1 MVVKAIKDIYNLK
14 DTIVAISTAPGES
27 AIGIVRLSG
36 PKALS
41 IANKIFISKE
51 KKKPSRFRNRSIHY
65 GWIVDRGQ
73 KTEIRK
79 QKTKAMSQIKNPT
92 PDRTIDEALLTVM
105 RAPATYTRE
114 DIVEINCH
122 GGVLVLKKTL
132 ELTLSRGARLAQPG
146 EFTKRAFLNGRIDL
160 AQAEAV
166 LDVIRAKTEMG
177 LGTALGQLK
186 GKLSKRITKIRNILI
201 EVLANLEVS
210 FDFSQ
215 EETEGLNSRQIIK
228 SLKMVRR
235 NLEELIKSAEG
246 GCILREGVVTVICGK
261 PNVGKSSLMNAFL
274 KEDKVIVTP
283 IAGTTRDIIEDIINI
298 EGIPIRIVDTA
309 GIIEPRDLVER
320 EGVARSKKCL
330 NEADLILF
338 LLDNSRPLSTEDL
351 QIINSIKGKS
361 IIVVVNKI
369 DLKTKLNLKRIEDF
383 LKGKRIVKIC
393 ATREKGIP
401 SLEDNIKK
409 HILGGKVKIGVE
421 SAVVT
426 NLRHKKALEESLKF
440 IEASIKNLKEE
451 RGEELVAEDVKE
463 ALGSISCI
471 VGEITPEEILDK
483 IFEEFCIGK

>member
-1 MVVKAIKDIYNLK
+1 MVIKAIKDIYNLE
-14 DTIVAISTAPGES
+14 DTIAAISTAPGES

-36 PKALS
+36 PNSLS
-41 IANKIFISKE
+41 IADKIFISKE
-51 KKKPSRFRNRSIHY
+51 EKKPSRFENRSIHY
-65 GWIVDRGQ
+65 GWITDRGQ
-73 KTEIRK
+73 RK
-79 QKTKAMSQIKNPT
+79 NSLSDKI
-92 PDRTIDEALLTVM
+92 IDEALLTVM

-122 GGVLVLKKTL
+122 GGVLALKKTL
-132 ELTLSRGARLAQPG
+132 ELTLKQGARLAQPG

-177 LGTALGQLK
+177 LGIALGQLR

-215 EETEGLNSRQIIK
+215 EEIEGLNNRQIIR
-228 SLKMVRR
+228 SLKAVSR

-261 PNVGKSSLMNAFL
+261 PNVGKSSLMNTFL

-309 GIIEPRDLVER
+309 GIIEPRDLIER
-320 EGVARSKKCL
+320 ESVARSKKYL
-330 NEADLILF
+330 NEANLILF
-338 LLDNSRPLSTEDL
+338 LLDNSRPLSAEDF
-351 QIINSIKGKS
+351 QIIDSIKGKS
-361 IIVVVNKI
+361 IIVVINKI
-369 DLKTKLNLKRIEDF
+369 DLKTKLNLKEIEDF

-401 SLEDNIKK
+401 DLEDNIKK
-409 HILGGKVKIGVE
+409 HILGGKVRIGAE

-426 NLRHKKALEESLKF
+426 NLRHKKALEKSLKS
-440 IEASIKNLKEE
+440 IGASIKNLKEE
-451 RGEELVAEDVKE
+451 RGEELVAEDIKE
-463 ALGSISCI
+463 ALGSIGCI